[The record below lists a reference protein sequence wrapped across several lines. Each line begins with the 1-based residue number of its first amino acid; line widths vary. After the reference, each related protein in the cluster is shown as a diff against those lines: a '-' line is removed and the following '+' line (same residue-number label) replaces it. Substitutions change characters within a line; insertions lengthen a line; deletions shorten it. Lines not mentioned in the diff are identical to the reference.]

1 MFWASPPAPAQA
13 PFNAQPFNTKHL
25 PPPFAAAR
33 WKLPPALTSPD
44 IDIQIAG
51 MPKAAPHAL
60 DAKTQA
66 ESIAGLLG
74 LVESAVKPGMAAA
87 ATSVTVTAGSHAA
100 HEVHLEDQALL
111 MQAVA
116 SRLRAASE
124 AGLHPTLLHELM
136 TDGARALDRLLSQ
149 VLQAHTENVGL
160 RAELQAVRRALG
172 EARHELIGTQAGER
186 RARHMAQHDDL
197 TSLPNSGYF
206 RTHLADALGADAQ
219 HAPTLALLYLDLDGF
234 KPINDRYGHATGDEL
249 LRIVAQRLRRS
260 IRAEDMVCRLGGD
273 EFACL
278 LSQPMGR
285 EQLSQ
290 LATKLFDAI
299 AAPLNVGGLELSVRP
314 SIGIAICPTDGNTP
328 STLLKRADTAM
339 YRAKRRQLGYAFF
352 DRRSDL

>member
-1 MFWASPPAPAQA
+1 MAWASPPAPAQA
-13 PFNAQPFNTKHL
+13 PFNAQPFNTKYL
-25 PPPFAAAR
+25 LAPFGFAR
-33 WKLPPALTSPD
+33 SKLSSAPTSPD
-44 IDIQIAG
+44 IDTKMPG
-51 MPKAAPHAL
+51 MQKAAPQLL
-60 DAKTQA
+60 DPIPQTV
-66 ESIAGLLG
+66 SIAGLLG
-74 LVESAVKPGMAAA
+74 LVGNSDSPSAAA
-87 ATSVTVTAGSHAA
+87 APAGSAA
-100 HEVHLEDQALL
+100 AAFEAHPEDQALL

-116 SRLRAASE
+116 SRLRSASS
-124 AGLHPTLLHELM
+124 AGLHPTLVHELM
-136 TDGARALDRLLSQ
+136 TDGARALDLLLAQ
-149 VLQAHTENVGL
+149 RLQARLERDGL
-160 RAELQAVRRALG
+160 RAELKAAQRALG

-206 RTHLADALGADAQ
+206 RTHLADALSTDAKP
-219 HAPTLALLYLDLDGF
+219 APTLALLYLDLDGF

-278 LSQPMGR
+278 LSKPMGR
-285 EQLSQ
+285 EHLSQ

-314 SIGIAICPTDGNTP
+314 SIGIAVCPTDGNTP
-328 STLLKRADTAM
+328 SALLRRADTAM

-352 DRRSDL
+352 DRRSDM